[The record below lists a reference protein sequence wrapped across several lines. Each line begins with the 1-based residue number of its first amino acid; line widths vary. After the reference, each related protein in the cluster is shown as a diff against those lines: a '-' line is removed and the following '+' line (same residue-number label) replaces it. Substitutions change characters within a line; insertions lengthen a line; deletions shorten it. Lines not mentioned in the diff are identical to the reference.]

1 MALSVHGGDL
11 IYFEFGNYHFTP
23 GRPKGKVESL
33 NIFSAGSIRG
43 KPKWYVESFLFEPF
57 L

>member
-43 KPKWYVESFLFEPF
+43 KPK
-57 L
+57 